1 MEEVLTRLIDL
12 KLTEKL
18 IISQCEDMGEQMS
31 QPHTEKKTEKH
42 NNKTIQ
48 NKIMKIMVLQILRE
62 IAKNLQDADLFC
74 NG

>member
-1 MEEVLTRLIDL
+1 
-12 KLTEKL
+12 
-18 IISQCEDMGEQMS
+18 MGEQMS